1 MLTIAIVIGTSI
13 FTVAVS
19 SNDAKAAVCA
29 LGVYR
34 AGVSVAM
41 VRSLFVDRQ
50 SEWSAAG
57 TA

>member
-1 MLTIAIVIGTSI
+1 MTPRQPSVR
-13 FTVAVS
+13 AVS
-19 SNDAKAAVCA
+19 IVPAALA
-29 LGVYR
+29 Q
-34 AGVSVAM
+34 A